1 VGVSVVG
8 PGVSV
13 IVGAGGFS
21 VLVLVSVLK
30 TGSFCSW
37 FGWLVVGMVIVRGK
51 VIGYVTSTIGISSMI
66 SSSSGILSR

>member
-8 PGVSV
+8 PGVSM
-13 IVGAGGFS
+13 IVGVGGFYVS
-21 VLVLVSVLK
+21 VHVSVLR
-30 TGSFCSW
+30 TGSLCSW
-37 FGWLVVGMVIVRGK
+37 FCWLVVGVVIVRGK